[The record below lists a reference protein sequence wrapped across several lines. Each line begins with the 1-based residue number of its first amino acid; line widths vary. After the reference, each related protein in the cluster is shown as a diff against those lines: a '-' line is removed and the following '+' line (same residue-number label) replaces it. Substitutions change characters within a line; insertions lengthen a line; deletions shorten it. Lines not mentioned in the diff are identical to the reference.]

1 MRRRLFILIT
11 VLALLAAACSSQG
24 GSDATESLA
33 YEGDSPAATEAPAE
47 AQAPARDDSTGND
60 GESEGKA
67 LLGDGGVDAAVVVDL
82 GRDII
87 FEAWVTVAVED
98 VGAAGVEAVSTVEQ
112 FGGFVFGQET
122 TGAPNPRTTLTFK
135 VDPDRFRDVLAA
147 LGDIGELRSQVITA
161 DDVTERVVDLESRI
175 TTVETSVE
183 RLRDLLSKATD
194 MKTIAEIETQLLDRE
209 TQLETLRGQL
219 RTIEDRVSLATI
231 VLTITETFADP
242 GLDVTVS
249 AYPDADATG
258 ASCPGDSYLEVE
270 EGTTVT
276 VCFEFVNTGDTLLG
290 DFTLRDPVLD
300 VELADLT
307 LVYGT
312 LDRAIEPGESIM
324 LVVTTDVDRTV
335 QTRARVTAVPMNP
348 DGEVLEGRAISQT
361 VGISFRSLQRTEL
374 PGFLDGF
381 EESLD
386 LLVRIWE
393 GVLLALGAVLPF
405 AVVIGVIW
413 GVIRLVRGPRSGKP
427 KIAKVAEDVENETVA
442 VDLDE

>member
-11 VLALLAAACSSQG
+11 VLTLLAAACS
-24 GSDATESLA
+24 GSDSADVAES
-33 YEGDSPAATEAPAE
+33 ESGSFDSPAATEAPAS
-47 AQAPARDDSTGND
+47 AQSPAFDRSDDDSSKAE
-60 GESEGKA
+60 GET

-98 VGAAGVEAVSTVEQ
+98 VGTASSDAVATIER
-112 FGGFVFGQET
+112 FGGYVFGQET

-135 VDPDRFRDVLAA
+135 VRPERFREALAA
-147 LGDIGELRSQVITA
+147 LGDIGELRSQVISA

-231 VLTITETFADP
+231 TLTITETFADP
-242 GLDVTVS
+242 GLDVNVS
-249 AYPDADATG
+249 AYPDADLTG

-270 EGTTVT
+270 EGTEVT

-290 DFTLRDPVLD
+290 GFTLRDPVLD
-300 VELADLT
+300 VELDDLT

-324 LVVTTDVDRTV
+324 LVATTEVDRTV
-335 QTRARVTAVPMNP
+335 QTRARITAIPTNP

-361 VGISFRSLQRTEL
+361 VGISLRALQRTEL

-381 EESLD
+381 EGSID

-393 GVLLALGAVLPF
+393 GLLLALGAALPF

-413 GVIRLVRGPRSGKP
+413 GLLRLVRRGRPTKP
-427 KIAKVAEDVENETVA
+427 DPGEGESV
-442 VDLDE
+442 